1 VNLRSPSVH
10 LVHASLLA
18 VAIAGTIPYGWH
30 TAGSLALGGGIQV
43 LNLRLLERSV
53 RLMIGTS
60 VEQGTRGRLTVHVA
74 AALRLLL
81 LVTAVGWVLTQ
92 TPVEPLPFGAGL
104 MLVLPALAWHGLRES
119 RVAAEIPDAR
129 QER

>member
-1 VNLRSPSVH
+1 MDPHSSSVH
-10 LVHASLLA
+10 RFHAFLLA

-43 LNLRLLERSV
+43 LNLCLLERSV
-53 RLMIGTS
+53 RLMIGAS
-60 VEQGTRGRLTVHVA
+60 VERGTRGRLAVHA
-74 AALRLLL
+74 AALLRLLL
-81 LVTAVGWVLTQ
+81 VVTAVGWILTQ

-104 MLVLPALAWHGLRES
+104 LLVLPALAWHGLREA
-119 RVAAEIPDAR
+119 RAVPEAR